1 MGSWSRRAAALPLAG
16 LVLAACGAAK
26 GAAGTAST
34 PSAGGAVA
42 VGGQAALPKGAT
54 AAAQLKA
61 DAGCKPTPAPTGQ
74 VHWLVTA
81 GTGNP
86 TYTLPKLTPT
96 VGTSLATWP
105 AKPMVVMGDCTDTE
119 GWVWAAADAKNF
131 YLAVQVDS
139 TTTPVDGTQ
148 AAPWSG
154 DVVQI
159 AFDPLD
165 DKETSGYGADD
176 IEGGM
181 ALISGQPFL
190 FINDTDGSEVTP
202 AAIAGGKVSITRQN
216 GITLYE
222 ASIPWA
228 AIGAT
233 VNPTFGFNVCFGAGG
248 PDYQAPS
255 WGYEWTQGLIESKTP
270 ADFAQLTFKA

>member
-1 MGSWSRRAAALPLAG
+1 MAAAPMAAVC
-16 LVLAACGAAK
+16 LVLAACGAAT
-26 GAAGTAST
+26 GGTGTAGTTIGTGSV
-34 PSAGGAVA
+34 PL
-42 VGGQAALPKGAT
+42 GGQSALPKGSS

-61 DAGCKPTPAPTGQ
+61 YTGCRPTPQPTGQ

-86 TYTLPKLTPT
+86 SYALPKLTPT
-96 VGTSLATWP
+96 AGASLATWP
-105 AKPMVVMGDCTDTE
+105 AKPVVVLGDCTTTE
-119 GWVWAAADAKNF
+119 GRAWAAGDAKNF

-139 TTTPVDGTQ
+139 TTTPVNGTQ

-159 AFDPLD
+159 AFVPLD

-176 IEGGM
+176 VEGGM

-190 FINDTDGSEVTP
+190 FINHTGGSEQTPVAVT
-202 AAIAGGKVSITRQN
+202 GGKVSITRKN

-233 VNPTFGFNVCFGAGG
+233 VNPTFGFNLCFGAGG

-255 WGYEWTQGLIESKTP
+255 RGFEWTQGLIESKTP
-270 ADFAQLTFKA
+270 ADFAQVTFKP